1 MERRESQNRYGFLGM
16 SHSLQELTQLHSL
29 GFNSPPLVGG
39 DKGEGDHPHP
49 TLPHQGGGG
58 WTAKATSKAA
68 RMIHPGN
75 IFRSGQIAGSHP
87 GSPQER
93 GATLC
98 GVL

>member
-1 MERRESQNRYGFLGM
+1 MERHESQNRYGFLRMPGR
-16 SHSLQELTQLHSL
+16 LPETKGLHLAGLS
-29 GFNSPPLVGG
+29 SPPLVGG

-93 GATLC
+93 GATLW